1 MQSKEAGFTFLELLL
16 VLSIVGIL
24 TVLALPFSE
33 KWLSGRAEEEALQA
47 FIASVYKMQAHS
59 LASGY
64 PTELTLKN
72 NGATYI
78 ISSNIEGEMDRI
90 DFPPGM
96 RISSTGAM
104 RRLEF
109 NGNGQIRET
118 GTITLNLSKRTVEL
132 RFQLQYG
139 RIILYER

>member
-1 MQSKEAGFTFLELLL
+1 MRTKEAGFTFLELLL
-16 VLSIVGIL
+16 VLSIVVIL
-24 TVLALPFSE
+24 TVLALPFGE

-78 ISSNIEGEMDRI
+78 ITSNLEGEMDRM
-90 DFPPGM
+90 DFPAGM
-96 RISSTGAM
+96 RISTGAM

-109 NGNGQIRET
+109 NGNGQIRES
-118 GTITLNLSKRTVEL
+118 GTITVNMTKRTVEL

-139 RIILYER
+139 RIILHER